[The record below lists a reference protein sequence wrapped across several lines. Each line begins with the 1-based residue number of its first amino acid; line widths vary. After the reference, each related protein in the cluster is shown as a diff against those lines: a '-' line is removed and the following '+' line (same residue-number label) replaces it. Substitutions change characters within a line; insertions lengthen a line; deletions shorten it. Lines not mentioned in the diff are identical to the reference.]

1 MRVLSA
7 LLVLLVGAARA
18 VDLCQDAGDDALQCT
33 VARLDGA
40 RVNSTRPSAVRALE
54 ITCSDPLYL
63 HPVLDLEFLRGFRE
77 LESLSLLGCV
87 LESVRAGTFR
97 HLRSL
102 NRLTVRTFSTEWT
115 SSELRLDAGSFSGLE
130 QLESLDLSD
139 NNLHFLERGVFAR
152 LTTLKSLNLSDNN
165 LRDVSDLQVA
175 AISDSLLT
183 LDVSGNRLVELPPA
197 AVSFLP
203 QLRQLRLRANELSLI
218 HDGALRGLA
227 RLELLDVSDNQL
239 VALPAMML
247 NETRAVSDLLLQN
260 NSIRVLPPG
269 LLADLPRLLAVN
281 LSSNAL
287 SSLWVRGDAFSGLR
301 RLIVLD
307 LSGNRLE
314 TLSREVFAD
323 LSSLQVL
330 DLSRNQLQSLPGG
343 LFGALSNLHSL
354 ALAGNIIARLEPR
367 SLEGLHVLSRLGL
380 GDNRLTH
387 VDVEAFANSTNL
399 QELELQ
405 GNQLLDVPEAL
416 SQLTLLQR
424 LDLGDNFLVDVA
436 PHELAELHQL
446 SYLRLAGNQLR
457 NISVQLL
464 AGQTALTMLDLSRN
478 QIGSIESGAFDV
490 SNNLQAIRLDANQL
504 RNVNGLLAKL
514 PQLQWLNASD
524 NRIEFFDYALLPLEL
539 RWLDLHRNHLKEI
552 GNFYNIESKIKLET
566 LDLSFNQVSHINRAS
581 VPDSIK
587 YFILASNRLATVEP
601 GTFEA
606 KRQLI
611 RADLSSNQLSELDLK
626 AITLPGGDA
635 AAQAQEADQEA
646 ELLLAGNPFF
656 CDCQMDWLH
665 TINTVLPRRKYPKV
679 SSPAVGRSLMRYCDR
694 RWP

>member
-1 MRVLSA
+1 M
-7 LLVLLVGAARA
+7 
-18 VDLCQDAGDDALQCT
+18 AG
-33 VARLDGA
+33 
-40 RVNSTRPSAVRALE
+40 
-54 ITCSDPLYL
+54 
-63 HPVLDLEFLRGFRE
+63 
-77 LESLSLLGCV
+77 
-87 LESVRAGTFR
+87 
-97 HLRSL
+97 
-102 NRLTVRTFSTEWT
+102 
-115 SSELRLDAGSFSGLE
+115 
-130 QLESLDLSD
+130 
-139 NNLHFLERGVFAR
+139 
-152 LTTLKSLNLSDNN
+152 NN
-165 LRDVSDLQVA
+165 LRSVSDLQVA
-175 AISDSLLT
+175 GISDSLQM
-183 LDVSGNRLVELPPA
+183 LDVSGNRLLEMPPA

-203 QLRQLRLRANELSLI
+203 QLRQLRLRDNELSII
-218 HDGALRGLA
+218 HDGALRGLP
-227 RLELLDVSDNQL
+227 RLQLLDVSDNRL

-247 NETRAVSDLLLQN
+247 NETRAVSDLCLQN

-269 LLADLPRLLAVN
+269 LLADLPQLLAVN
-281 LSSNAL
+281 LSANAL

-343 LFGALSNLHSL
+343 LFSALSNLHSL

-380 GDNRLTH
+380 SHNRLTH
-387 VDVEAFANSTNL
+387 VDVMAFANATGL

-405 GNQLLDVPEAL
+405 GNQLLAVPEAL
-416 SQLTLLQR
+416 SRMRLLRR

-436 PHELAELHQL
+436 PHALAELHYL

-457 NISVQLL
+457 NVSVQLL

-478 QIGSIESGAFDV
+478 QIGSIESGAFDA
-490 SNNLQAIRLDANQL
+490 SGDLRAIRLDANQL

-514 PQLQWLNASD
+514 PQLLWLNASD

-566 LDLSFNQVSHINRAS
+566 LDLSFNQVSHITRAS

-601 GTFEA
+601 GTFQS

-626 AITLPGGDA
+626 AITLPGGDTA
-635 AAQAQEADQEA
+635 AAGEADQEA

-679 SSPAVGRSLMRYCDR
+679 SSRHAVSRQSVTNETLYLDANHDATLSLFRPSLSAPRDRSTMESFHVTLLQYRSSVISLATFVFQFEAGFRDGSVAVMAHFVAVLWCNIRST
-694 RWP
+694 P